1 MAGDR
6 LNFIFLLLESVFVK
20 RKMFFMKRTRRSRT
34 TLQYS
39 FSNKFKVS

>member
-20 RKMFFMKRTRRSRT
+20 KENVFREEDKEK
-34 TLQYS
+34 QNYS
-39 FSNKFKVS
+39 ALLFLISSK